1 MKKKLSLEENQIV
14 DLNHP
19 GSRNFQ
25 NECKLLDDKK
35 FVLKHMKESYLCLSK
50 ISTRLQRDKDVFIK
64 HIQYKKIKS
73 FDLPCNSFLN
83 DQDILDNLHNKQLH
97 LHLYPHSKLLLY
109 DKNFHA

>member
-14 DLNHP
+14 NLIHR

-50 ISTRLQRDKDVFIK
+50 ISKRLQRDKDVIDYLSIRKILNLDMQLFNSDEKNEIYQWFI
-64 HIQYKKIKS
+64 QKIDTDDIFLLARYKS
-73 FDLPCNSFLN
+73 FF
-83 DQDILDNLHNKQLH
+83 
-97 LHLYPHSKLLLY
+97 
-109 DKNFHA
+109 F

>member
-14 DLNHP
+14 DLNHR

-64 HIQYKKIKS
+64 HIQYKKITS
-73 FDLPCNSFLN
+73 FDLPCDSFLN
-83 DQDILDNLHNKQLH
+83 DQDILDNFF
-97 LHLYPHSKLLLY
+97 LYQ
-109 DKNFHA
+109 